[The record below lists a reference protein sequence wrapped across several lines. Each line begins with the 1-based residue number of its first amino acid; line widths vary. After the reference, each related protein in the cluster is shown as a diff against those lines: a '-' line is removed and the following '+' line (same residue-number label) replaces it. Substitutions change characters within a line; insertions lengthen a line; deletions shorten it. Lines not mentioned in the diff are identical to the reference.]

1 MYFLDILDSPV
12 KIKMPNP
19 TYLAFLLTLLSCL
32 EIQKFI
38 CVRVALNIILVRAEA
53 MHGKTLLLI
62 LLSSVPAPDPA
73 KAGVK
78 TFRNMQIANL
88 IVHRTEFNL
97 SFHPPNQT
105 SLIYKPETSLMSI
118 DIVATYPLTE
128 TLHEKGINI

>member
-19 TYLAFLLTLLSCL
+19 TSLAFLLTLLSCH

-105 SLIYKPETSLMSI
+105 SL
-118 DIVATYPLTE
+118 V
-128 TLHEKGINI
+128 